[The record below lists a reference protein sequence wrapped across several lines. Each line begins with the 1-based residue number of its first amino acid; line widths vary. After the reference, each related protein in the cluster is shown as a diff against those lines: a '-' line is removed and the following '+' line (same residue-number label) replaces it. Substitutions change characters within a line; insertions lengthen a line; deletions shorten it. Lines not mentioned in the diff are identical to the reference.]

1 MFAENPETTETTPN
15 SQPTVDGSAR
25 QMLLAQFAA
34 AADMA
39 LKDPDVKRIG
49 EASEKQL
56 EAWKAEFKQVNIFV
70 VPSED
75 AKEASLMY
83 LKPLDRRVLALLI
96 EQESNKDLQYQILMN
111 HLWLGGDPR
120 FQSREPAD
128 LPLQAAAMIN
138 LPPQL
143 IEVRYGM
150 LKKH

>member
-15 SQPTVDGSAR
+15 SQPPVDSSAPN
-25 QMLLAQFAA
+25 LLAQFAA

-39 LKDPDVKRIG
+39 LKDPEVKRIG

-56 EAWKAEFKQVNIFV
+56 EAWKAEHKEINVFV

-75 AKEASLMY
+75 GKEVSLMY

-96 EQESNKDLQYQILMN
+96 EHEASKNIQYELLMQN
-111 HLWLGGDPR
+111 LWLGGDPR

-128 LPLQAAAMIN
+128 LPLQAAAMMY

-143 IEVRYGM
+143 VQVRYGM